1 MTYGRYETN
10 CIDAFLDRLESD
22 QRKTAQ
28 GETTRFQRL
37 AQALRP
43 PVLTTEAGGQFTLQ
57 NLAFLEGNWNT
68 CYLNGRYTSPKRKE
82 KGNGERKEV
91 SAVLRVPKIRKDWFY
106 AYFDRFSRLA
116 TEELAGHLN
125 IVRMYEYGRDG
136 KGLPYQIF
144 AREPADLFQVL
155 AERQK
160 EANRQYTIRTDPNV
174 APSPKTKWGPT
185 YFGPAEI
192 VRKMHDL
199 LESAEALE
207 SLGFLQVDWKPENVL
222 VGEDGG
228 LIATDLDFLLPLS
241 ADVETIEQIAK
252 VNTPEYRA
260 PETQSMA
267 WYDVRSSIYQLGLI
281 FHSLMT
287 LSMVISRNQMSEDR
301 ETVEKAFAPAEDW
314 LAKIYPH
321 WIETVKKAT
330 AYAPQDRY
338 QTFQEFREGI
348 EAGYQ
353 SVMHPPSNVSLTSSP
368 SVDRGQ

>member
-1 MTYGRYETN
+1 
-10 CIDAFLDRLESD
+10 
-22 QRKTAQ
+22 
-28 GETTRFQRL
+28 
-37 AQALRP
+37 
-43 PVLTTEAGGQFTLQ
+43 
-57 NLAFLEGNWNT
+57 
-68 CYLNGRYTSPKRKE
+68 
-82 KGNGERKEV
+82 
-91 SAVLRVPKIRKDWFY
+91 
-106 AYFDRFSRLA
+106 
-116 TEELAGHLN
+116 
-125 IVRMYEYGRDG
+125 
-136 KGLPYQIF
+136 
-144 AREPADLFQVL
+144 
-155 AERQK
+155 
-160 EANRQYTIRTDPNV
+160 
-174 APSPKTKWGPT
+174 
-185 YFGPAEI
+185 
-192 VRKMHDL
+192 MHDL